1 MKSKRTHRYVYAI
14 FYLEKKYIH
23 LIENELRYYGYT
35 HIKPII
41 PTLKLLKKSI
51 KGKMNFEE
59 VPLLF
64 NYGFLR
70 MPREDAFSR
79 PYLNKL
85 RKRISGIRTFLRD
98 TQTIFPRKK
107 RARID
112 NAEDFDDFSIVATC
126 PRKEVIRFIRLSKEN
141 KRFSVED
148 ITNIKIGDYLVL
160 KVYPFE
166 GIDATVLD
174 INLNTNMVKLMLY
187 PENGKMEINLPF
199 DHVIYS
205 VYSNYDEYKL
215 YANPRDFNPDTITDE
230 SVQKSLDKKRK
241 S

>member
-1 MKSKRTHRYVYAI
+1 MKAKKTKYVYAI
-14 FYLEKKYIH
+14 FYLERKYFQTI
-23 LIENELRYYGYT
+23 NKELQYYKYDDLKA
-35 HIKPII
+35 IV
-41 PTLKLLKKSI
+41 PTLRILKKSI

-70 MPREDAFSR
+70 MPAEKAYSR

-85 RKRISGIRTFLRD
+85 KKRITGIRTFLKD

-107 RARID
+107 RVRID

-126 PRKEVIRFIRLSKEN
+126 PRKEVRRFRRLAKEN

-148 ITNIKIGDYLVL
+148 ITNIKIGDYIVL
-160 KVYPFE
+160 KVYPYE
-166 GIDATVLD
+166 GVDATVLD
-174 INLNTNMVKLMLY
+174 INLKANTVKLMLY

-215 YANPRDFNPDTITDE
+215 YSNPKDFDPNTITDDSIE
-230 SVQKSLDKKRK
+230 KTLNKRK
-241 S
+241 R